1 MRGVTAGIYAL
12 TRKSGRKYTGLPKA
26 VIALAAEWMLSTAAL
41 NIPMRKQPL
50 TSLAKR
56 GLKMRQTGNVK
67 TQTKAVSAQTTAAS
81 AQTKP
86 ENVWR
91 IWYNQRRPRQ
101 NTLQQDLASHQQE

>member
-1 MRGVTAGIYAL
+1 
-12 TRKSGRKYTGLPKA
+12 
-26 VIALAAEWMLSTAAL
+26 MLSTAAL

-56 GLKMRQTGNVK
+56 GLEMRQTGNVE